1 MVRKVKKFEN
11 GFIVD
16 PVVLSPSHTVAD
28 VIAIKEKS
36 GFCGIPITGIAYFF
50 FFLFLAMTPHSAS
63 SGGAT
68 PNYLVGCPQ
77 KRVVSV
83 HFFFISVLR
92 VFIKCVKPNLKIFFL
107 HLNNRKWSNELQ
119 IGWYGDCP

>member
-50 FFLFLAMTPHSAS
+50 FPFFAMPPHSAG

-77 KRVVSV
+77 KEW
-83 HFFFISVLR
+83 
-92 VFIKCVKPNLKIFFL
+92 CPCIFYLCSPRF
-107 HLNNRKWSNELQ
+107 
-119 IGWYGDCP
+119 Y